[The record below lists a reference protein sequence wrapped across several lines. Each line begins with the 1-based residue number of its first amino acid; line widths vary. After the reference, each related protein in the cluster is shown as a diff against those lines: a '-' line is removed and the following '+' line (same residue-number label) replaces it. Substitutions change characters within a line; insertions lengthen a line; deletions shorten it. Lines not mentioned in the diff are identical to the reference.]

1 MILSS
6 LGLVFLL
13 IAIAIFTYAIIYIT
27 FDPAVDIF
35 GGGIALA
42 GAFFIS
48 GPLWLLSTILYVAG
62 YLASRNTRSRSLAI
76 LFIAGGVINLFNGLA
91 LASLLVFSMIQY
103 IFSMIQFSG
112 GIFGVEWLLLSLLA
126 LFLPPFIAAI
136 ILILAGIALISMGKR
151 RKI

>member
-13 IAIAIFTYAIIYIT
+13 IAIGIVIYAIIYIASN
-27 FDPAVDIF
+27 PAI
-35 GGGIALA
+35 GLGAAIALA
-42 GAFFIS
+42 GAVFIS

-62 YLASRNTRSRSLAI
+62 YFASRNTRSRSLAI

-91 LASLLVFSMIQY
+91 IASLTVFLMIQY
-103 IFSMIQFSG
+103 RSG
-112 GIFGVEWLLLSLLA
+112 IYGVEELL
-126 LFLPPFIAAI
+126 PFIAAI
-136 ILILAGIALISMGKR
+136 ILILAGIAFISMGRR

>member
-1 MILSS
+1 LGRVAGMILSS

-13 IAIAIFTYAIIYIT
+13 IAIGIVIYAIIYIAFNPT
-27 FDPAVDIF
+27 IEPF

-91 LASLLVFSMIQY
+91 IASLTVFLMIQY
-103 IFSMIQFSG
+103 RSG
-112 GIFGVEWLLLSLLA
+112 IYGVEELL
-126 LFLPPFIAAI
+126 PFIAAI
-136 ILILAGIALISMGKR
+136 ILILAGIAFISMGRR

>member
-13 IAIAIFTYAIIYIT
+13 IAIGIVIYAIIYIAFNPT
-27 FDPAVDIF
+27 IESF

-91 LASLLVFSMIQY
+91 IASLTVFSMIQY
-103 IFSMIQFSG
+103 RSG
-112 GIFGVEWLLLSLLA
+112 IYGVEELL
-126 LFLPPFIAAI
+126 PFIAAI
-136 ILILAGIALISMGKR
+136 ILILAGIAFISIGRR

>member
-1 MILSS
+1 
-6 LGLVFLL
+6 VFLL
-13 IAIAIFTYAIIYIT
+13 IAIGIVIYAILYIT
-27 FDPAVDIF
+27 FNPAIDIF

-91 LASLLVFSMIQY
+91 LASLLAFSMIQY
-103 IFSMIQFSG
+103 SG
-112 GIFGVEWLLLSLLA
+112 GIFGVEMLLLSLLP
-126 LFLPPFIAAI
+126 LFIAAI
-136 ILILAGIALISMGKR
+136 ILILAGIAFISMGRR

>member
-13 IAIAIFTYAIIYIT
+13 IAIGIVIYAILYIT
-27 FDPAVDIF
+27 FNPPIGIF

-76 LFIAGGVINLFNGLA
+76 LFIAGGVINIFSGLSI
-91 LASLLVFSMIQY
+91 ASLTVFLMIQY
-103 IFSMIQFSG
+103 RSG
-112 GIFGVEWLLLSLLA
+112 IYGVEELL
-126 LFLPPFIAAI
+126 PFIAAI
-136 ILILAGIALISMGKR
+136 ILILAGIAFISMGRR

>member
-13 IAIAIFTYAIIYIT
+13 IAIGIVIYAIIYIASN
-27 FDPAVDIF
+27 PAIDIF
-35 GGGIALA
+35 GGGFTLA
-42 GAFFIS
+42 RAFFIS

-91 LASLLVFSMIQY
+91 LASLLAFSMIQY
-103 IFSMIQFSG
+103 SG
-112 GIFGVEWLLLSLLA
+112 GIFGVEMLLLSLLP
-126 LFLPPFIAAI
+126 LFIAAI
-136 ILILAGIALISMGKR
+136 ILILAGIAFISMGRR

>member
-13 IAIAIFTYAIIYIT
+13 IAIRIVIYAIIYIASN
-27 FDPAVDIF
+27 PAIDIF
-35 GGGIALA
+35 GVGIALA

-91 LASLLVFSMIQY
+91 LASLLAFSMIQY
-103 IFSMIQFSG
+103 SG
-112 GIFGVEWLLLSLLA
+112 GIFGVEMLLLSLLP
-126 LFLPPFIAAI
+126 LFIAAI
-136 ILILAGIALISMGKR
+136 ILILAGIAFISMGRR

>member
-13 IAIAIFTYAIIYIT
+13 IAIGIVAYVIIYIA
-27 FDPAVDIF
+27 FNPIEPL

-76 LFIAGGVINLFNGLA
+76 LFIAGGVINLFSGLA
-91 LASLLVFSMIQY
+91 IASLTVFSMIQY
-103 IFSMIQFSG
+103 G
-112 GIFGVEWLLLSLLA
+112 GSIYGVEELL
-126 LFLPPFIAAI
+126 PFIAAI
-136 ILILAGIALISMGKR
+136 ILILAGIAFISMGRR

>member
-13 IAIAIFTYAIIYIT
+13 IAIAIVTYAIIYIASN
-27 FDPAVDIF
+27 PPI
-35 GGGIALA
+35 GPIGGIALA
-42 GAFFIS
+42 GAVFIS

-76 LFIAGGVINLFNGLA
+76 LFIAGGVINLFSGLA
-91 LASLLVFSMIQY
+91 IASLTVFLMIQY
-103 IFSMIQFSG
+103 RSG
-112 GIFGVEWLLLSLLA
+112 IYGVEELL
-126 LFLPPFIAAI
+126 PFIAAI
-136 ILILAGIALISMGKR
+136 ILILAGIAFISMGRR

>member
-1 MILSS
+1 MGQVAGMILSS

-13 IAIAIFTYAIIYIT
+13 IAIGIVIYAIIYIASN
-27 FDPAVDIF
+27 PAIDIF

-76 LFIAGGVINLFNGLA
+76 LFIAGGVINLFSGLA
-91 LASLLVFSMIQY
+91 LASLLVFLMIQY
-103 IFSMIQFSG
+103 RSG
-112 GIFGVEWLLLSLLA
+112 IYGVEELL
-126 LFLPPFIAAI
+126 PFIAAI
-136 ILILAGIALISMGKR
+136 ILILAGIAFISMGRR

>member
-13 IAIAIFTYAIIYIT
+13 IAIGIVIYAIIYIASN
-27 FDPAVDIF
+27 PAIDIF
-35 GGGIALA
+35 GGGFTLA
-42 GAFFIS
+42 RAFFIS

-76 LFIAGGVINLFNGLA
+76 LFIAGGVINLFSGLSI
-91 LASLLVFSMIQY
+91 ASLTVFLMIQY
-103 IFSMIQFSG
+103 SG
-112 GIFGVEWLLLSLLA
+112 GIFGVEMLLLSLLP
-126 LFLPPFIAAI
+126 LFIAAI
-136 ILILAGIALISMGKR
+136 ILILAGIAFISMGRR